1 MQCLVAVYSAVERKS
16 VVTRARI
23 YITYKPTVLDPQGNT
38 IREAL
43 HHLGFE
49 EVESVRM
56 GKYLEVEMS
65 TDDTAKA
72 RQEVEAMCQQ
82 LLANPVIE
90 SYRFELENSQ

>member
-1 MQCLVAVYSAVERKS
+1 MTK
-16 VVTRARI
+16 ARI

-49 EVESVRM
+49 DVNSVRM
-56 GKYLEVEMS
+56 GKYLEVELG
-65 TDDTAKA
+65 TDDTSRAHA
-72 RQEVEAMCQQ
+72 EVEAMCQQ

-90 SYRFELENSQ
+90 SYRFDLETNR